1 MIAQIDTSLVN
12 VKLKLYEAQVMLLH
26 TNEAPVM
33 HFFPAE
39 NNCEELKLHM
49 VCASKNF
56 IAYYLL
62 TAAFFPGLSLLS
74 TLIFYIFVRF

>member
-1 MIAQIDTSLVN
+1 MIAQIDISLVN

-39 NNCEELKLHM
+39 NSCEELKLHM
-49 VCASKNF
+49 I
-56 IAYYLL
+56 IAY
-62 TAAFFPGLSLLS
+62 GLCFQKFHCVL
-74 TLIFYIFVRF
+74 FVDIC